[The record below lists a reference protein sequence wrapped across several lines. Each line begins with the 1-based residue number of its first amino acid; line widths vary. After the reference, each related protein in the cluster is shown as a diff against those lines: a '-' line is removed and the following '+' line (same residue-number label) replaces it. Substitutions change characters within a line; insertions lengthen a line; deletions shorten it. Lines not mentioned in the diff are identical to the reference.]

1 MDNNIHS
8 YRNNN
13 FGSVIEI
20 FIWNNLEKGCNKDEG
35 WILPQNLLVPRSW
48 INSKIKEDPILVE
61 NWFDNE
67 IIKIR
72 MVTDN
77 NFSSIDNESIINKI
91 N

>member
-20 FIWNNLEKGCNKDEG
+20 FIWNNLEKGCNTDEG
-35 WILPQNLLVPRSW
+35 WILPQNLLVQRSW

>member
-20 FIWNNLEKGCNKDEG
+20 FIWNNIERGCKKDEFYLKIY
-35 WILPQNLLVPRSW
+35 WDCYLEIY
-48 INSKIKEDPILVE
+48 SKIKEDPILVE
-61 NWFDNE
+61 NWFHNE

-72 MVTDN
+72 MVTEN
-77 NFSSIDNESIINKI
+77 NSSSIDNKSIINKI
-91 N
+91 K

>member
-1 MDNNIHS
+1 M
-8 YRNNN
+8 
-13 FGSVIEI
+13 
-20 FIWNNLEKGCNKDEG
+20 KDEFY
-35 WILPQNLLVPRSW
+35 LKTLRERSW
-48 INSKIKEDPILVE
+48 INSKIKKEPILVE

-72 MVTDN
+72 MVTEN